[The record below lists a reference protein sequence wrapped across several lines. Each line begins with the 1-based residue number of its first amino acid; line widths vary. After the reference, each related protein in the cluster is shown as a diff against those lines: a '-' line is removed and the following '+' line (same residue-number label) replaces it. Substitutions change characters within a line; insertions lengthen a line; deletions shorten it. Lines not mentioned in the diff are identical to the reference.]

1 MCMADDVNGV
11 MLMWRNLCFVYSKV
25 FYTMLFD
32 KTSYLHCS
40 FILLYY
46 FVKISE
52 AFTQQVCFPI
62 LDNIIF
68 VAKYI
73 WNGNYILTTSTFPL
87 GTLSLIIL
95 GRSTFIRQYDTYI
108 VFCNMTIKILLCVPK
123 RHIWHFRFQSYHAQP
138 LLSSNNF
145 LSCN

>member
-1 MCMADDVNGV
+1 LYIA
-11 MLMWRNLCFVYSKV
+11 RCFTQCYSIKHHICTV
-25 FYTMLFD
+25 VLF
-32 KTSYLHCS
+32 
-40 FILLYY
+40 LLYY

-108 VFCNMTIKILLCVPK
+108 VFCNMTIKIILCVPK
-123 RHIWHFRFQSYHAQP
+123 RQIWHFRFQSYHAQP
-138 LLSSNNF
+138 LLSSKYFCHVINWSISRDNYTF
-145 LSCN
+145 YSE